1 MDCIMKKFV
10 KLDTYI
16 DLPQLLNSINAL
28 RLKSEQEKQKIE
40 DKIPEKKQVEGL
52 IKTPINKHFT

>member
-1 MDCIMKKFV
+1 MDFIMKKFV

>member
-1 MDCIMKKFV
+1 MDFIMKKFV

-28 RLKSEQEKQKIE
+28 RLKSEQEKHTSE
-40 DKIPEKKQVEGL
+40 AKIPENKQVDGL
-52 IKTPINKHFT
+52 TKTPINKHFT

>member
-1 MDCIMKKFV
+1 MKKFV